1 MSFYFVKK
9 LDFESEFFDLYKLS
23 KSAYGAIA
31 KENSGMGANAGFI
44 DIEDYLIIIDT
55 TANIDAAKDL
65 KKAAIQYAQK
75 DPNFIVI
82 THYHLDH
89 LIGTSLFDKSTQI
102 ITSDR
107 TLKNIQI
114 EGRKR
119 IKEIKEM
126 DLTEIEDSFKN
137 EIDEI
142 KKKDIENDLKFI
154 KTIRSD
160 KFSLREPKLT
170 FKEGSVIYGKG
181 ESVQLRTFK
190 KAHTDGDVIIYIP
203 EEKVLFAGDLLFVGE
218 DPWIGSGDPKGWIS
232 VNEELMKLDFKI
244 AVPGH
249 GQLASKELFSLENK
263 YIKEILDLVKKCLD
277 TGEDP
282 SQIKREDFS
291 KELQSFNSP
300 LLERN
305 IIFLTEFLKKT

>member
-75 DPNFIVI
+75 DPNFIII

-119 IKEIKEM
+119 IKEIKDM
-126 DLTEIEDSFKN
+126 DLTEIEESFKN

-142 KKKDIENDLKFI
+142 KKKDIENDLKFL

-203 EEKVLFAGDLLFVGE
+203 EENVLFAGDLLFVGE

>member
-75 DPNFIVI
+75 DPNFIII

-119 IKEIKEM
+119 IKEIKDM
-126 DLTEIEDSFKN
+126 DLTEIEESFKN

-142 KKKDIENDLKFI
+142 KKKDIENDLKFL